1 MSALVT
7 NVCHNTVPTAFFIYC
22 RNAKSVFIHRTNN
35 IVKTFGN
42 YTRSDKTAVRKNKV
56 FYKAAY
62 PDNYISN
69 DIRNDDIV
77 FFSVFSYLAVGRQY
91 IIFFGF

>member
-1 MSALVT
+1 MSVRVT
-7 NVCHNTVPTAFFIYC
+7 NIGNNAVPTTFFVY
-22 RNAKSVFIHRTNN
+22 RGNAKSVFIHRTNN

-42 YTRSDKTAVRKNKV
+42 YTRSDKTAVRENKV